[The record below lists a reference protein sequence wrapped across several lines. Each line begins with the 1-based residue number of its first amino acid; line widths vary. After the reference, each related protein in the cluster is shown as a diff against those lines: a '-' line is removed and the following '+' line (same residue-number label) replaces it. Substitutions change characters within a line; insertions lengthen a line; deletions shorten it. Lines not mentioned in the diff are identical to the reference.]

1 MTGTQ
6 DDTDGAE
13 STTANSG
20 QRAPASGATRRTTP
34 GGCQTSSATDIAET
48 IFEEIERDYRICSN
62 CFAVVRE
69 ADEVWNSRV
78 ADRDCVSERSLPTER
93 TTEAVVPIEHSSIP
107 RPRRVCE
114 CGVTHHRTRLR
125 CASKSTAV
133 ERAAKLSTAIEKLRE
148 EYHDADDR
156 ALRARAERWAHS
168 TDALQYAVGEFK
180 SRPALQ
186 DRDDA
191 ALYKR
196 ALVVA
201 LRCADC

>member
-6 DDTDGAE
+6 DDIDGAQ

-34 GGCQTSSATDIAET
+34 GGCQTASATAIAET
-48 IFEEIERDYRICSN
+48 IFETIDRDYRICSN

-69 ADEVWNSRV
+69 ADEVWNDRA

-93 TTEAVVPIEHSSIP
+93 TTEAVVPVGHSSIQ

-114 CGVTHHRTRLR
+114 CGATHHRTRLR

-133 ERAAKLSTAIEKLRE
+133 ERAAKLSTAVEKLRE
-148 EYHDADDR
+148 EYRDADDP
-156 ALRARAERWAHS
+156 ALRARAQRWAHS

-186 DRDDA
+186 DHDDA
-191 ALYKR
+191 ALYRR
-196 ALVVA
+196 ALAVA
-201 LRCADC
+201 LRRADA